1 MEFCGIHHT
10 FVICAYQESKYLEQ
24 CILSLKKQTV
34 KSNLLITTSTP
45 NKFIKHMAEKY
56 SIKMCINCK
65 KGGIAEDWNFAYAS
79 ASTPL
84 VTLAHQDDI
93 YCKEYLE
100 KVLEKVNKNEHPLIV
115 FTDYYEIRDNKIIK
129 KNKLLI
135 IKRILLAP
143 LKFSYLW
150 GSRFVRRRILSLG
163 SAICCPSVT
172 MYKPNLPPKLFESNL
187 MSNIDW
193 QAWEKISKHR
203 GSFIYIAKPLMRHR
217 IHEESTTTAIVEKN
231 ARREEDILMFCKF
244 WPKPIAFM
252 IEKIYQNGE
261 KSNRI
266 R

>member
-1 MEFCGIHHT
+1 
-10 FVICAYQESKYLEQ
+10 
-24 CILSLKKQTV
+24 
-34 KSNLLITTSTP
+34 
-45 NKFIKHMAEKY
+45 
-56 SIKMCINCK
+56 
-65 KGGIAEDWNFAYAS
+65 
-79 ASTPL
+79 
-84 VTLAHQDDI
+84 
-93 YCKEYLE
+93 
-100 KVLEKVNKNEHPLIV
+100 
-115 FTDYYEIRDNKIIK
+115 
-129 KNKLLI
+129 
-135 IKRILLAP
+135 
-143 LKFSYLW
+143 
-150 GSRFVRRRILSLG
+150 
-163 SAICCPSVT
+163 